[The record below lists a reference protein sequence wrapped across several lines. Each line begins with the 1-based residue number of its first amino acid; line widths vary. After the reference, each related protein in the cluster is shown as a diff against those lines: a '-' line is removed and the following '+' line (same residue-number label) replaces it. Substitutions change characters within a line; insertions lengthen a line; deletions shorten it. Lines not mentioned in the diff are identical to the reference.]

1 MPESFVV
8 PRYEPETW
16 AFPISSFP
24 LSKMLSECCAW
35 ERDKTYRVFGELHKD
50 YRLVEF
56 DLTQAV
62 IYTEE

>member
-1 MPESFVV
+1 
-8 PRYEPETW
+8 
-16 AFPISSFP
+16 
-24 LSKMLSECCAW
+24 MLSECCAW
-35 ERDKTYRVFGELHKD
+35 ERDKTYRVFGELQKD